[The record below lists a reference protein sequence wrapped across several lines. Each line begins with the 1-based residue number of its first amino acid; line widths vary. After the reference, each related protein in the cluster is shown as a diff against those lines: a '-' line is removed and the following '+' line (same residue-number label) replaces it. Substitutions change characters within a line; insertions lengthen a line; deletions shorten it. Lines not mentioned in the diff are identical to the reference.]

1 MGLLWVYQERLG
13 GQGRAEGKVS
23 EGVDWYLHGL
33 FA

>member
-13 GQGRAEGKVS
+13 GQGRAEGKTS
-23 EGVDWYLHGL
+23 TGADWYLHGL